1 MIYSLLFKTSGIHI
15 RAISFGKKII
25 PPTTAA
31 AIAISKTAPA
41 ARSLVRLMASLYS
54 GDTKSASASTA
65 ELTASAANT
74 APITIT
80 QAIHSI
86 FDISSRNPA
95 LTTQTAAKQCIQA
108 LCSFV
113 ISKHIPLK
121 A

>member
-1 MIYSLLFKTSGIHI
+1 MIYFLLFKTFDIYN

-31 AIAISKTAPA
+31 AIAISRTAPA
-41 ARSLVRLMASLYS
+41 ARSFVRLMASLYS

-80 QAIHSI
+80 TAIHSI
-86 FDISSRNPA
+86 FEISSRKPA
-95 LTTQTAAKQCIQA
+95 NTTHTAAKQCIQA

-113 ISKHIPLK
+113 ISKRIPLK